1 MKVKQ
6 CFKYI
11 HELCINNMETNY
23 DEKVIENIPNDFIN
37 NDFSR
42 KMLNKIK
49 VIFNDLLDKKDE
61 LLEFSIKYDACHES
75 NIRSMSTHPNLCS
88 KFIIYDTISKKILNG
103 FLERIFYYCDTLLEY
118 IENFPLTNEFLKDD
132 YFFLQ
137 TCYLDWYSII
147 DKLAASIWMLRE
159 NKKRYSKSLT
169 TRKNNQNLFDYKNL
183 EPKKQEEILF
193 DYMQLNEDQKVAL
206 IKFQNNFEKEFKNK
220 AIIFKFPTGFNNTA
234 RKMFIHNEI
243 CYSRKF
249 NEIILDY
256 NTSYFGNYFIIQ
268 ICFLIFSSMQ
278 IISRIY
284 SSEIDWE

>member
-1 MKVKQ
+1 MD
-6 CFKYI
+6 
-11 HELCINNMETNY
+11 TNY

-61 LLEFSIKYDACHES
+61 LLEFSKKYDACREL
-75 NIRSMSTHPNLCS
+75 NNRGMSMFPNHCS
-88 KFIIYDTISKKILNG
+88 KSIIYDNISKKILCG
-103 FLERIFYYCDTLLEY
+103 FLERIFYYEGTLLKY
-118 IENFPLTNEFLKDD
+118 IEEFPITNKFLKDD

-137 TCYLDWYSII
+137 NCYLDWYSVI
-147 DKLAASIWMLRE
+147 DKLAANIWMLRE
-159 NKKRYSKSLT
+159 NKSRFNKAQNLNE
-169 TRKNNQNLFDYKNL
+169 NNQNPFDLKKIL
-183 EPKKQEEILF
+183 PKKEEHILT
-193 DYMQLNEDQKVAL
+193 DWIYLDDKQKEDVK
-206 IKFQNNFEKEFKNK
+206 KFQNNFDKEFDKL
-220 AIIFKFPTGFNNTA
+220 IIFKLPKEFNNTA
-234 RKMFIHNEI
+234 RRMFIHNEI

-278 IISRIY
+278 IISCIY

>member
-11 HELCINNMETNY
+11 HELCINNMDTNY

-61 LLEFSIKYDACHES
+61 LLEFLIKYDACHEL

-103 FLERIFYYCDTLLEY
+103 FLERIFYYCDTLLKY

-137 TCYLDWYSII
+137 TCYLD
-147 DKLAASIWMLRE
+147 
-159 NKKRYSKSLT
+159 
-169 TRKNNQNLFDYKNL
+169 
-183 EPKKQEEILF
+183 
-193 DYMQLNEDQKVAL
+193 
-206 IKFQNNFEKEFKNK
+206 
-220 AIIFKFPTGFNNTA
+220 
-234 RKMFIHNEI
+234 
-243 CYSRKF
+243 
-249 NEIILDY
+249 
-256 NTSYFGNYFIIQ
+256 
-268 ICFLIFSSMQ
+268 
-278 IISRIY
+278 
-284 SSEIDWE
+284 